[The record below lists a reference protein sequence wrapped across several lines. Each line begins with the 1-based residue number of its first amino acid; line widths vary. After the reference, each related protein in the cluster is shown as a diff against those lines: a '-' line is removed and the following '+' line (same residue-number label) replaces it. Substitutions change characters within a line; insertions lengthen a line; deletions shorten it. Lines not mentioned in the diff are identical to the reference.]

1 MKKNFVVLS
10 LVVGS
15 AFAASPA
22 IGIAVSHG
30 KLEVNNTMVDGN
42 ANLAAGTSVKTS
54 AFPSMLQLMGG
65 SNVAL
70 DRESQAKVF
79 ADRVVLERG
88 VGQLA
93 GKNSYAVEA
102 MGFRVTGDAAQARV
116 EMKKDHVLV
125 AALSGVVKV
134 TDVNGMPVANLT
146 AGRAL
151 GLQPSGVAASS
162 TMTGRLAR
170 ENGHYVLPDEVS
182 GLKVELNGNGLDRE
196 IGRRIQVTG
205 APKASADRSTQV
217 IEVARLNRLADEP
230 APMPAPSPAPQAAGA
245 AGLSATAK
253 VWIVVGVLAAVGV
266 TAGTLAAQ
274 SN

>member
-1 MKKNFVVLS
+1 MNKSLVVLS
-10 LVVGS
+10 MVMGS

-22 IGIAVSHG
+22 IGVAVTHG
-30 KLEVNNTMVDGN
+30 RLEVNNTTVDGN
-42 ANLAAGTSVKTS
+42 ANLAAGASVKTS
-54 AFPSMLQLMGG
+54 AFPSMLQLSGG

-88 VGQLA
+88 VSQLA
-93 GKNSYAVEA
+93 GKNAYAVEA

-116 EMKKDHVLV
+116 EMKKDYVLV

-134 TDVNGMPVANLT
+134 TDASGMPVANLT

-151 GLQPSGVAASS
+151 GLQPTGAAASS

-217 IEVARLNRLADEP
+217 IEVARLNRLTDEP
-230 APMPAPSPAPQAAGA
+230 APMPAPSPAPQAPV
-245 AGLSATAK
+245 AGLSSLAK
-253 VWIVVGVLAAVGV
+253 IWIVVGVLGAVGV
-266 TAGTLAAQ
+266 TAGTLASQ

>member
-1 MKKNFVVLS
+1 
-10 LVVGS
+10 
-15 AFAASPA
+15 
-22 IGIAVSHG
+22 
-30 KLEVNNTMVDGN
+30 
-42 ANLAAGTSVKTS
+42 
-54 AFPSMLQLMGG
+54 
-65 SNVAL
+65 
-70 DRESQAKVF
+70 
-79 ADRVVLERG
+79 
-88 VGQLA
+88 
-93 GKNSYAVEA
+93 
-102 MGFRVTGDAAQARV
+102 
-116 EMKKDHVLV
+116 
-125 AALSGVVKV
+125 
-134 TDVNGMPVANLT
+134 MPVANLT

>member
-1 MKKNFVVLS
+1 MKRTLLVLS
-10 LVVGS
+10 TVFGS
-15 AFAASPA
+15 IFAASPS

-30 KLEVNNTMVDGN
+30 KLEVNSAVVDGN

-54 AFPSMLQLMGG
+54 SFPSMLQMTNG

-88 VGQLA
+88 VSQLA
-93 GKNSYAVEA
+93 GKSAYAVEA

-134 TDVNGMPVANLT
+134 TDASGMPVANLT

-151 GLQPSGVAASS
+151 GLQPTNAAPLS
-162 TMTGRLAR
+162 TMTGRLSR
-170 ENGHYVLPDEVS
+170 ENGQFVLPDEVS
-182 GLKVELNGNGLDRE
+182 GLKVELNGPGLDRE
-196 IGRRIQVTG
+196 IGRRIQVSG
-205 APKASADRSTQV
+205 APKMSSDRSTQV
-217 IEVARLNRLADEP
+217 IQVARLNRLADEP
-230 APMPAPSPAPQAAGA
+230 APMPTPSPAPQAAGVG
-245 AGLSATAK
+245 GLSSMAK
-253 VWIVVGVLAAVGV
+253 IFIVVGVLGAVGV
-266 TAGTLAAQ
+266 TAGTLASQ